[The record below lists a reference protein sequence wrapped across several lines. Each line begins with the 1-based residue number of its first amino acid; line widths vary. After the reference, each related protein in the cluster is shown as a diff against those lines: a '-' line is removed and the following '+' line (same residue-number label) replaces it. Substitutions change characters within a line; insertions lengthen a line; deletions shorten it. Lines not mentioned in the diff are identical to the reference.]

1 MNVLYQGFRF
11 IIVRLTQKNQHFLPE
26 FLFFRSTAQ
35 AYFKV
40 IGPIYSNLWISTFLS
55 FWLFYC
61 LLYQSQCCP
70 TLLWTYY
77 SKNKTCSLSPF
88 SVSSVRKLIKFCAHR
103 GEKNFFH
110 VLSWN
115 IKFQNDVWRCAWV
128 WEGILLCNENK
139 GFQFNFNSI
148 FFCNVGLKW

>member
-88 SVSSVRKLIKFCAHR
+88 SVSSVRKLITFCAHR
-103 GEKNFFH
+103 GKKLLPRPLLKYK
-110 VLSWN
+110 VSKWCMKMCVGVRGN
-115 IKFQNDVWRCAWV
+115 IIV
-128 WEGILLCNENK
+128 
-139 GFQFNFNSI
+139 
-148 FFCNVGLKW
+148 